1 MYKVMIV
8 DDEPKL
14 RNGLRTL
21 IPWESIGFEVIGTAA
36 SGKEVLRSFDTQ
48 LPDLLI
54 VDIRIPGMSGLQ
66 LIQEIRTLGVP
77 MRYVIVSGYAD
88 FEYARTALQ
97 LGADGYLLKPVNK
110 DEMTSLL
117 INVREKMVQ
126 ERQQQSSGRSD
137 PHRRSGLYI
146 RCYQAALIW
155 IKVRFRTWPWN
166 TS

>member
-1 MYKVMIV
+1 
-8 DDEPKL
+8 
-14 RNGLRTL
+14 
-21 IPWESIGFEVIGTAA
+21 
-36 SGKEVLRSFDTQ
+36 
-48 LPDLLI
+48 
-54 VDIRIPGMSGLQ
+54 
-66 LIQEIRTLGVP
+66 

-155 IKVRFRTWPWN
+155 IKVWFRTWL
-166 TS
+166 